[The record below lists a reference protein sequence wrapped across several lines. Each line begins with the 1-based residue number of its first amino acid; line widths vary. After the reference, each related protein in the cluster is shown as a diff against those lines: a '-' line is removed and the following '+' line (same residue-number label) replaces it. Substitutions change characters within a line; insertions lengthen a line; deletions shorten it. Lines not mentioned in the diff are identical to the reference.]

1 MLFKEL
7 QVRNIDNKLIHC
19 QKEKKNHFLE
29 IEVQL
34 PLKHPS
40 DRINWKI
47 FPHRL
52 SGDKNGPVR

>member
-7 QVRNIDNKLIHC
+7 QVRNRDNKSVHC
-19 QKEKKNHFLE
+19 HKLKKNHFLE

-40 DRINWKI
+40 DRINWKT
-47 FPHRL
+47 FLHRL